1 MPVYEQKK
9 FYDSLEVDQ
18 HGSEDVT
25 QNATRWLS

>member
-9 FYDSLEVDQ
+9 FYDSREVDQ

-25 QNATRWLS
+25 QNATR

>member
-9 FYDSLEVDQ
+9 FYDSREVKQ

-25 QNATRWLS
+25 QIAARWLS